1 VIAIMLIIKTVV
13 QDYSLLLLPPT
24 GAYLLSFFSSNS
36 YWIATLPIFLY
47 CLLDV
52 YIAFIRNSPE
62 SDRRVAL
69 EFILFRDLVCAVPLA
84 LVLILTEA
92 FLLFGPEAMHRDYA
106 ELFFSGAIAVIQ
118 LSSAISSRALD
129 VLQTRQR
136 GPVLLRR
143 EAVV

>member
-1 VIAIMLIIKTVV
+1 
-13 QDYSLLLLPPT
+13 
-24 GAYLLSFFSSNS
+24 
-36 YWIATLPIFLY
+36 
-47 CLLDV
+47 
-52 YIAFIRNSPE
+52 
-62 SDRRVAL
+62 
-69 EFILFRDLVCAVPLA
+69 
-84 LVLILTEA
+84 
-92 FLLFGPEAMHRDYA
+92 MHRDYA